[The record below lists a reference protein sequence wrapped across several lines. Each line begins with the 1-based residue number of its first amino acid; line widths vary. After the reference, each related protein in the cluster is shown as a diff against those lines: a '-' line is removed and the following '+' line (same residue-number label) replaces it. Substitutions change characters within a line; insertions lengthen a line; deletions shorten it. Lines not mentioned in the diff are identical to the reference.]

1 MSRVG
6 TIARRSFLVGSAA
19 IAGGVAFGTYL
30 VRRTPANPL
39 LDEPHDGAA
48 VFNPWVRIDAQGI
61 TLVAPHTDLGQG
73 VRSVQ
78 AALIAE
84 ELDLDWGQFSVDP
97 GPPSAAY
104 YNTALADEQVPFM
117 STDTSAAAQ
126 ALRSTMGALFKVL
139 GLQLT
144 GGSSSVP
151 DSYVK
156 LRLAGAVARETLKL
170 AASKRSGVAVEQLKT
185 ERGAVVLPDGRRLT
199 YPSLAAE
206 AAAIEPV
213 QDVQL
218 RDPSQWRLIGKPM
231 QRLDIVAKSTG
242 TLKFGIDLRFE
253 GMLFAAV
260 KLNPRQGG
268 PLLRYDAKAASA
280 MRGVQKILPV
290 ANGVAVVADNTWRA
304 FQAANAVDA
313 EWGPAPYPAEQ
324 AEHWRSV
331 SASFVPERL
340 DKTWRNDGDIE
351 PALAGSAGN
360 AEMAISAEYRAP
372 YLAHAPMEPLS
383 AVARFTP
390 QRVDIWVSSQVPRFA
405 QEKVAKIAGVGVEAV
420 HLHNQY
426 AGGSFGHRLECEHI
440 TRAAEIARQMPGVPI
455 KLTFSR
461 EEDFA
466 HDFPRQITMSRAR
479 GSTKDGRVEAL
490 SLDIASVS
498 SSASQ
503 MQRLGQPMPG
513 PDGQIPAGAWNLPY
527 ALPHFRMRAYRVPE
541 LAPTSSWR
549 SVGASSAGFFADGFL
564 DELIHAAG
572 ADPLHERLRLMREP
586 VARRV
591 LQTVAEM
598 SNWQGAKLG
607 PGRGRGV
614 AFVES
619 FGVPCAQV
627 VEVTK
632 TGQGI
637 RIDKVWVALDVG
649 RVIDPVNFENQVQGA
664 VIWGLGHAMNCEIT
678 YADGKAQQSNFHV
691 YPGMRLHQCPSIEVR
706 GLEQGTKIRGAGE
719 PPVPPA
725 APALANAIYAAT
737 GIRLREMPFS
747 KRIAFV

>member
-1 MSRVG
+1 MSRLG
-6 TIARRSFLVGSAA
+6 TIARRGFLVGSAA

-39 LDEPHDGAA
+39 LGEPHDGAA
-48 VFNPWVRIDAQGI
+48 VFNPWVKIDSKGI
-61 TLVAPHTDLGQG
+61 TLIAPHTDLGQG
-73 VRSVQ
+73 ARSVQ

-84 ELDLDWGQFSVDP
+84 ELDLEWGQFTVDP
-97 GPPSAAY
+97 GPPGAAY
-104 YNTALADEQVPFM
+104 FNTALADEQVPFM
-117 STDTSAAAQ
+117 STDTRATAE
-126 ALRSTMGALFKVL
+126 ALRSAMGAMFKVL

-151 DSYVK
+151 DSFVK
-156 LRLAGAVARETLKL
+156 LRLAGAVARETLKH
-170 AASKRSGVAVEQLKT
+170 AASIQSGVPVEQLKT
-185 ERGAVVLPDGRRLT
+185 EQGNVVLPDGRRLPYT
-199 YPSLAAE
+199 ALARE
-206 AAAIEPV
+206 AAATPPV
-213 QDVQL
+213 QDVRL

-231 QRLDIVAKSTG
+231 QRLDIVPKSTG
-242 TLKFGIDLRFE
+242 ALKFGIDLRLE
-253 GMLFAAV
+253 GMLHAAV
-260 KLNPRQGG
+260 KVNPRQGG
-268 PLLRYDAKAASA
+268 RLLGYDAKAASG
-280 MRGVQKILPV
+280 MRGVKRIVPV
-290 ANGVAVVADNTWRA
+290 AHGVAVIADNTWRA
-304 FQAANAVDA
+304 FQAVNAIAA
-313 EWGPAPYPAEQ
+313 EWGPAPYPSEQ
-324 AEHWRSV
+324 AEHWRTV
-331 SASFVPERL
+331 SESFVPERL
-340 DKTWRNDGDIE
+340 DKEWRHDGNVE
-351 PALAGSAGN
+351 TALASN
-360 AEMAISAEYRAP
+360 AIGAEYRAP

-390 QRVDIWVSSQVPRFA
+390 ERVDIWVSSQVPRFA
-405 QEKVAKIAGVGVEAV
+405 QEKVARIAGVGIETV

-426 AGGSFGHRLECEHI
+426 CGGSFGHRLEFENI
-440 TRAAEIARQMPGVPI
+440 TLVAEIARQMPGIPI

-479 GSTKDGRVEAL
+479 GSTKNGQVEAL

-503 MQRLGQPMPG
+503 MKRLGQPVPG

-564 DELIHAAG
+564 DELVHAAG
-572 ADPLHERLRLMREP
+572 ADPMHERLRLVREP
-586 VARRV
+586 VARQV
-591 LQTVAEM
+591 LEAVATM
-598 SNWQGAKLG
+598 SNWKGAKLAQ
-607 PGRGRGV
+607 GRGRGV
-614 AFVES
+614 ALVES

-632 TGQGI
+632 TAQGI

-649 RVIDPVNFENQVQGA
+649 KVVDPINFDNQVKGA

-678 YADGKAQQSNFHV
+678 YADGKAQQSNFHA
-691 YPGMRLHQCPSIEVR
+691 YPGMRLYQCPEIEVR
-706 GLEQGTKIRGAGE
+706 GLEQGAKVRGAGE
-719 PPVPPA
+719 PPVPPS
-725 APALANAIYAAT
+725 APALANAIFAAT

-747 KRIAFV
+747 KQVTFV

>member
-1 MSRVG
+1 MSRLASA
-6 TIARRSFLVGSAA
+6 ARRTFLVGSVA

-39 LDEPHDGAA
+39 LGGRDDGEA
-48 VFNPWVRIDAQGI
+48 VFNPWVRVDAEGI
-61 TLVAPHTDLGQG
+61 TLIAPHTDLGQG

-84 ELDLDWGQFSVDP
+84 EMDLAWGQFQVET

-104 YNTALADEQVPFM
+104 FNTALAEEQVPFM
-117 STDTSAAAQ
+117 STDTRASAE
-126 ALRSTMGALFKVL
+126 ALRSAMGAVFKVL

-144 GGSSSVP
+144 GGSSTVP
-151 DSYVK
+151 DSFVK
-156 LRLAGAVARETLKL
+156 LRLAGAVARETLKA
-170 AASKRSGVAVEQLKT
+170 AASRQSGVPLEQLKT
-185 ERGAVVLPDGRRLT
+185 EEGAVVLPDGRRLAYT
-199 YPSLAAE
+199 ALARDAS
-206 AAAIEPV
+206 AIKPV
-213 QDVQL
+213 RNVPL

-231 QRLDIVAKSTG
+231 QRIDIVPKSTG
-242 TLKFGIDLRFE
+242 TLKFGIDLRMD
-253 GMLFAAV
+253 GMLHAAV
-260 KLNPRQGG
+260 RVNPRQGG
-268 PLLRYDAKAASA
+268 RMLRFEPEAAMA
-280 MRGVQKILPV
+280 MRGVKKVVPV
-290 ANGVAVVADNTWRA
+290 TNGVAVIADNTWRA
-304 FQAANAVDA
+304 FQAASAVGVD
-313 EWGPAPYPAEQ
+313 WGPAPYPAEQ
-324 AEHWRSV
+324 AEHWRAV

-340 DKTWRNDGDIE
+340 DKEWRSDGDVDA
-351 PALAGSAGN
+351 ALGDA
-360 AEMAISAEYRAP
+360 AITAEYRAP

-383 AVARFTP
+383 AVVKVTP
-390 QRVDIWVSSQVPRFA
+390 QRVDVWASTQVPRFA
-405 QEKVAKIAGVGVEAV
+405 QEKVARIAGVGGEKV

-426 AGGSFGHRLECEHI
+426 CGGSFGHRLESENI
-440 TRAAEIARQMPGVPI
+440 TLAAEVAMQMPGVPI

-466 HDFPRQITMSRAR
+466 QDFPRQITMSRAR
-479 GSTKDGRVEAL
+479 GGTRNGQVEAL

-503 MQRLGQPMPG
+503 MKRLGQSVPG
-513 PDGQIPAGAWNLPY
+513 PDGQIAAGAWNLPY

-572 ADPLHERLRLMREP
+572 ADPLLERLRLAQGA
-586 VARRV
+586 VARLV
-591 LQTVAEM
+591 LEAVAEM
-598 SNWQGAKLG
+598 SNWKGASLG
-607 PGRGRGV
+607 EGRGRGV

-632 TGQGI
+632 TPEGM

-649 RVIDPVNFENQVQGA
+649 KVIDPINFDNQVKGA
-664 VIWGLGHAMNCEIT
+664 VVWGLGHAMNCETT
-678 YADGKAQQSNFHV
+678 YADGKAEQTNFHA
-691 YPGMRLHQCPSIEVR
+691 YQGMRFDQCPEIEVR
-706 GLEQGTKIRGAGE
+706 GLEHGAKVRGAGE

-725 APALANAIYAAT
+725 APALANAIFAAT
-737 GIRLREMPFS
+737 GLRLREMPFS
-747 KRIAFV
+747 KHIAFA

>member
-1 MSRVG
+1 MSRLASA
-6 TIARRSFLVGSAA
+6 ARRTFLVGSVA

-39 LDEPHDGAA
+39 LGERDDGEA
-48 VFNPWVRIDAQGI
+48 VFNPWVRVDAEGI
-61 TLVAPHTDLGQG
+61 TLIAPHTDLGQG

-84 ELDLDWGQFSVDP
+84 EMDLAWGQFQVET

-104 YNTALADEQVPFM
+104 FNTALAEEQVPFM
-117 STDTSAAAQ
+117 STDTRASAE
-126 ALRSTMGALFKVL
+126 ALRSAMGAVFKVL

-144 GGSSSVP
+144 GGSSTVP
-151 DSYVK
+151 DSFVK
-156 LRLAGAVARETLKL
+156 LRLAGAVARETLKA
-170 AASKRSGVAVEQLKT
+170 AASRQSGVPLEQLKT
-185 ERGAVVLPDGRRLT
+185 EEGAVVLPDGRRLAYT
-199 YPSLAAE
+199 ALARDAS
-206 AAAIEPV
+206 AITPV
-213 QDVQL
+213 RNVQL

-231 QRLDIVAKSTG
+231 QRIDIVPKSTG
-242 TLKFGIDLRFE
+242 TLKFGIDLRMD
-253 GMLFAAV
+253 GMLHAAV
-260 KLNPRQGG
+260 RVNPRQGG
-268 PLLRYDAKAASA
+268 RMLGFEPQAAMA
-280 MRGVQKILPV
+280 MRGVKKVVPV
-290 ANGVAVVADNTWRA
+290 TNGVAVIADNTWRA
-304 FQAANAVDA
+304 FQAASAVRVD
-313 EWGPAPYPAEQ
+313 WGPAPYPAEQ
-324 AEHWRSV
+324 AEHWRAV

-340 DKTWRNDGDIE
+340 DKEWRRDGDVDA
-351 PALAGSAGN
+351 ALGGA
-360 AEMAISAEYRAP
+360 AITAEYRAP

-383 AVARFTP
+383 AVVKVTP
-390 QRVDIWVSSQVPRFA
+390 QRVDVWASTQVPRFA
-405 QEKVAKIAGVGVEAV
+405 QEKVARIAGMGVEKV

-426 AGGSFGHRLECEHI
+426 CGGSFGHRLESENI
-440 TRAAEIARQMPGVPI
+440 TLAAEVAMQMPGVPI

-466 HDFPRQITMSRAR
+466 QDFPRQITMSRAR
-479 GSTKDGRVEAL
+479 GGTKNGQVEAL

-503 MQRLGQPMPG
+503 MKRLGQSVPG
-513 PDGQIPAGAWNLPY
+513 PDGQIAAGAWNLPY

-572 ADPLHERLRLMREP
+572 ADPLLERLRLAQGA
-586 VARRV
+586 VARQV
-591 LQTVAEM
+591 LEAVAEM
-598 SNWQGAKLG
+598 SNWKGASLG
-607 PGRGRGV
+607 EGRGRGV

-632 TGQGI
+632 TPEGM

-649 RVIDPVNFENQVQGA
+649 KVIDPVNFDNQVKGA
-664 VIWGLGHAMNCEIT
+664 VVWGLGHAMNCETT
-678 YADGKAQQSNFHV
+678 YADGKAQQTNFHA
-691 YPGMRLHQCPSIEVR
+691 YMGMRLYQCPEITVR
-706 GLEQGTKIRGAGE
+706 GLEHGAKVRGAGE

-725 APALANAIYAAT
+725 APALANAIFAAT
-737 GIRLREMPFS
+737 GLRLREMPFN
-747 KRIAFV
+747 KHIAFA